1 MFVTLVHIHVK
12 PDQVDTFLDATRA
25 NHEASIREDGNLRF
39 DVLRLVE
46 DPNRFLLYEWYADE
60 ASALRHRDTPH
71 YLAWREATVDVFAEP
86 RYGVRYE
93 GLLPGDARGRLTR
106 APGAAAAQPDASP
119 HGRLRSRIASTTR
132 AQAGVARSGNAA
144 AIRSA

>member
-39 DVLRLVE
+39 DVLRSVE
-46 DPNRFLLYEWYADE
+46 DPLRFVLYEWYADE
-60 ASALRHRDTPH
+60 AAALRHRDTPH
-71 YLAWREATVDVFAEP
+71 YAAWRDATVHVFAEP

-93 GLLPGDARGRLTR
+93 GLFPET
-106 APGAAAAQPDASP
+106 P
-119 HGRLRSRIASTTR
+119 
-132 AQAGVARSGNAA
+132 AG
-144 AIRSA
+144 